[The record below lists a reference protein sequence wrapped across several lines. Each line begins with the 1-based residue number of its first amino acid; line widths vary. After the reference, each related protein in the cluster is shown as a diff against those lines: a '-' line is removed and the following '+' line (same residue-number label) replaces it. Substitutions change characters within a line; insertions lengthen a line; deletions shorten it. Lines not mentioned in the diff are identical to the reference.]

1 MEKRI
6 ISLII
11 TIGFLVVLI
20 FNFFKDLNLLLL
32 ISNCIGFFLVMTI
45 LITHVKYLIFNNHK
59 N

>member
-1 MEKRI
+1 MGKRI

>member
-20 FNFFKDLNLLLL
+20 FNFFKGLNLLLL

-45 LITHVKYLIFNNHK
+45 LITHVKYLIFNSHK